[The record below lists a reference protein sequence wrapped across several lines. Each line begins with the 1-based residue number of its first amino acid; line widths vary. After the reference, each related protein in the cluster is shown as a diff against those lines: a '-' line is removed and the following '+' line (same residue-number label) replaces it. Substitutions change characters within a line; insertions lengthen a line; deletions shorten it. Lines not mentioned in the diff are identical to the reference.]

1 MNEHKYCRF
10 CGTSNLLKAA
20 FCANCGKSFPS
31 QSPQHIADEKPPYL
45 EDEILNKVRGLV
57 LPLTGKKIL
66 VGGVVIMLL
75 IVFAGIAGGWS
86 GPSNG
91 PATPIPTLTPTVSV
105 ETPSPTPAPTA
116 KATVKATP
124 TATPTTT
131 ETPTATPAPT
141 ATPTLSSFYG
151 LLVEHPASVSGD
163 DQSGKINEERTSIH
177 QLAEPFHRATID
189 GRDVYIGKIVTD
201 SGQTQKIYLFPLG
214 TYDEARAAQAAYVK
228 QFEAKGFTKVD
239 EQTSNV
245 NERSFVDPQYPTSS
259 GTIGIAALSP
269 LYYNV
274 GYTMSVS
281 IPQATS

>member
-1 MNEHKYCRF
+1 MADQKYCRN
-10 CGTSNLLKAA
+10 CGEPNLPNAA
-20 FCANCGKSFPS
+20 YCANCGATVVSAAASPPRGAPS
-31 QSPQHIADEKPPYL
+31 AAPSPPTRQPPYTPPPTPPPRSRSIFGL
-45 EDEILNKVRGLV
+45 SRKMIVVGLV
-57 LPLTGKKIL
+57 VVVLLLTLGCVAL
-66 VGGVVIMLL
+66 M
-75 IVFAGIAGGWS
+75 
-86 GPSNG
+86 
-91 PATPIPTLTPTVSV
+91 ATTTT
-105 ETPSPTPAPTA
+105 TN
-116 KATVKATP
+116 P
-124 TATPTTT
+124 TATPAATTPPQATATKTTPT

-163 DQSGKINEERTSIH
+163 DQSGKINDERTSVH
-177 QLAEPFHRATID
+177 NLGPEPFHRATID
-189 GRDVYIGKIVTD
+189 GRDVYIGTIVSD

-214 TYDEARAAQAAYVK
+214 SYDEARAAQAAYVK

-245 NERSFVDPQYPTSS
+245 NERSFISLQYPTTS
-259 GTIGIAALSP
+259 GTIDVDALSP